1 MNVKEHLQLY
11 FIMGSNNCVLDPVQT
26 LEQAILGGITFFQ
39 FREKG
44 KNALQGEKKLQLAR
58 NLKELCSKHH
68 IPFIVNDDLDLAI
81 LLEADGIHIGQD
93 DLPIEL
99 VRKKIGNK
107 IIGLSCH
114 NVQEAT
120 EAIRMGADYIG
131 VGPMFETMT
140 KLDAEAVAGPKAIAD
155 MRSANLHI
163 PIVGIGGIT
172 KENASS
178 VMQAGADGIA
188 VISSI
193 SRQTS
198 PLLATRQL
206 REKIKIKHVLG

>member
-11 FIMGSNNCVLDPVQT
+11 FIMGSNNCVLDPVKT

-44 KNALQGEKKLQLAR
+44 KNALQGEAKLQLAR
-58 NLKELCSKHH
+58 KLKELCSKHH

-99 VRKKIGNK
+99 VREKIGNK
-107 IIGLSCH
+107 IVGLSCH
-114 NVQEAT
+114 NVEEAT

-140 KLDAEAVAGPKAIAD
+140 KLDAEAVAGPTAIAD
-155 MRSANLHI
+155 MRSANLHL

-193 SRQTS
+193 SKQNS
-198 PLLATRQL
+198 PMLAARQL
-206 REKIKIKHVLG
+206 REKIK